1 MEQLKI
7 TEILEEYQEDN
18 SIFSKETDQFRR
30 LKSIIWHNLS
40 DVERRILL
48 LYAERG
54 NMRDTASELN
64 VSPSTICIYIN
75 NIRQKIKNLL

>member
-7 TEILEEYQEDN
+7 TEILEEYQEDK

-30 LKSIIWHNLS
+30 IKSIIWHNLS